1 MIILRQIE
9 YAKTEADLDKRIRN
23 NSFTFIKE
31 IIKYLTMS
39 CSSKITDDNLS
50 HWCDVA
56 VAQLNDLEGD
66 RAIKLF
72 LGLVD
77 NYKNLPRK
85 RYTRDFV
92 LSLRDNLATS
102 SDYIKVVRDFIYNE
116 KARGVNKYQE
126 ALKTGASLTEEDIIQ
141 MCKFAALCLT
151 GQLNPDYDNWYDN
164 KVKTTQVNWDKS
176 IGFVP
181 SRRLREILK
190 TITGY

>member
-1 MIILRQIE
+1 MIILRQTE
-9 YAKTEADLDKRIRN
+9 YTKTEAELDEEIKN
-23 NSFTFIKE
+23 HSFTFIKE
-31 IIKYLTMS
+31 LIKYLTMS
-39 CSSKITDDNLS
+39 CSDKINDVDRT
-50 HWCDVA
+50 HWCRVA

-92 LSLRDNLATS
+92 LSLRDNISSS
-102 SDYIKVVRDFIYNE
+102 SDYVKMITNFIYNE
-116 KARGVNKYQE
+116 KVNGVNKYQE

-176 IGFVP
+176 IGRVRP
-181 SRRLREILK
+181 EQLREILK